1 MSINVNDAIDG
12 AKNIFENNPGNLVK
26 HETFCPVYAW
36 TNESVCNALDFADA
50 YGRQKALSVLASGDQ
65 VFSMLDYKINDIDTF
80 DINALTE
87 YYALGL
93 KRAMIL
99 KYDYFTFIKTME
111 KIFSTATS
119 NEEIYE
125 IIKGLFPYMEK
136 RHSFFWQELIDYDA
150 LFRKKR
156 IGYERKNLIIS
167 LTFANRSVYYLSE
180 DVLYLMNEQ
189 YYNIA
194 KDNLSKAN
202 ISFKTVDAQEVDR
215 HFTGPYDFIYLSNV
229 LDFFDSFG
237 SNWGYDKLR
246 EYEEKVKKLAD
257 KDASIVLKY
266 ALDYPYPQS
275 LFRNACVGIEK
286 SFQDE
291 ELFRF
296 GNSRDCRDAIVLVRT
311 K

>member
-1 MSINVNDAIDG
+1 
-12 AKNIFENNPGNLVK
+12 
-26 HETFCPVYAW
+26 
-36 TNESVCNALDFADA
+36 
-50 YGRQKALSVLASGDQ
+50 
-65 VFSMLDYKINDIDTF
+65 
-80 DINALTE
+80 
-87 YYALGL
+87 
-93 KRAMIL
+93 
-99 KYDYFTFIKTME
+99 
-111 KIFSTATS
+111 
-119 NEEIYE
+119 
-125 IIKGLFPYMEK
+125 
-136 RHSFFWQELIDYDA
+136 
-150 LFRKKR
+150 
-156 IGYERKNLIIS
+156 
-167 LTFANRSVYYLSE
+167 
-180 DVLYLMNEQ
+180 MNEQ

-202 ISFKTVDAQEVDR
+202 ISFNTVDAQEIDK
-215 HFTGPYDFIYLSNV
+215 HFAGPYDFIYLSNV

-296 GNSRDCRDAIVLVRT
+296 GNSRDVRDAIVLVRT

>member
-1 MSINVNDAIDG
+1 MAVDVHDAIDG
-12 AKNIFENNPGNLVK
+12 AKNIIENNSFWSK
-26 HETFCPVYAW
+26 HDTFCPVYAW
-36 TNESVCNALDFADA
+36 TNENVNSALDFGDA
-50 YGRQKALSVLASGDQ
+50 YGKQKVLSILASGDQ

-99 KYDYFTFIKTME
+99 KYDYFSYMNMME
-111 KIFSTATS
+111 KIYSSATS
-119 NEEIYE
+119 NEELYE

-136 RHSFFWQELIDYDA
+136 RHSYFWQSLIDYDA
-150 LFRKKR
+150 FLRSKR
-156 IGYERKNLIIS
+156 IGYEQKNLIVT
-167 LTFANRSVYYLSE
+167 LTHANRSVHYLTE
-180 DVLYLMNEQ
+180 YVLYLSNEY
-189 YYNIA
+189 YYNLT
-194 KDNLSKAN
+194 KENLSKAN
-202 ISFKTVDAQEVDR
+202 ITFKTADAQEIDK

-237 SNWGYDKLR
+237 SNWDYAKLL
-246 EYEEKVKKLAD
+246 EYEERVKKLAC

-266 ALDYPYPQS
+266 ALDYPYLQN
-275 LFRNACVGIEK
+275 LFRNACVDIEK

-291 ELFRF
+291 ELYRF
-296 GNSRDCRDAIVLVRT
+296 GNSRDSRDAILLVRT